1 MTWKLIWKILSIIL
15 LIIGFAGFPDD
26 IKQWKEWLKEW
37 LPMLLGYGPVSWLSM
52 LIGGSIFLYV
62 TSPTWMK
69 IFRPVL
75 ENKKDEEEI
84 IEHKDEEEIVE
95 YKEEKE
101 IIEQG
106 VNLPK
111 ERVFSR
117 RTPKEL
123 VDMFEG
129 RTNLEAE
136 RITQQHIGSWLRVKG
151 KVENISNSSGGS
163 LMVFLGDLFDTPP
176 MITLWF
182 EADKWLPKIQ
192 TLSKGDEIVVLG
204 KIKEIR
210 RSRIELELCELEKD

>member
-37 LPMLLGYGPVSWLSM
+37 LPMLLGYSPVSWLSM

-62 TSPTWMK
+62 TSTTWMK

-84 IEHKDEEEIVE
+84 IE

-123 VDMFEG
+123 TDIFDG

-136 RITQQHIGSWLRVKG
+136 MITKQHIGSWLHVKG
-151 KVENISNSSGGS
+151 EVYNISSTSGGS
-163 LMVFLGDLFDTPP
+163 LMVYLVEPIDSPP
-176 MITLWF
+176 LLILMF
-182 EADKWLPKIQ
+182 NKKKWLTEIQ
-192 TLSKGDEIVVLG
+192 TLGKGDEIAAVG
-204 KIKEIR
+204 KIKEIEKF
-210 RSRIELELCELEKD
+210 RIWLELCELRNDYIIN